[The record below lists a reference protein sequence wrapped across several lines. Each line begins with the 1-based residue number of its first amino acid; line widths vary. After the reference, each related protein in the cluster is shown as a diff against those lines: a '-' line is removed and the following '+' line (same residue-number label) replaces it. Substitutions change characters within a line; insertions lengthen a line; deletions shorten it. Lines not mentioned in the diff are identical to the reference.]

1 VQRALL
7 QSKTASAA
15 IADDAGTNQFQILH
29 MANIKE
35 LHHAGRTA
43 SGVSLTT
50 AIELH
55 HNDWCRANGY
65 PIKKYRPQAG
75 RPKNPGSKRQ
85 APSLSSA
92 KLKASS
98 PRQQASSFK
107 PRASSSWIR
116 EPRNI

>member
-1 VQRALL
+1 M
-7 QSKTASAA
+7 
-15 IADDAGTNQFQILH
+15 NQNKITEQ
-29 MANIKE
+29 
-35 LHHAGRTA
+35 HHAGRANA
-43 SGVSLTT
+43 SGVSLRT

-75 RPKNPGSKRQ
+75 RPKGPGSKRQ

-92 KLKASS
+92 KLKLSI

-107 PRASSSWIR
+107 PKSSSSWIR

>member
-1 VQRALL
+1 MLP
-7 QSKTASAA
+7 K
-15 IADDAGTNQFQILH
+15 
-29 MANIKE
+29 IKE
-35 LHHAGRTA
+35 LHHAGRLPA
-43 SGVSLTT
+43 SGVSQSH
-50 AIELH
+50 IEVH
-55 HNDWCRANGY
+55 HNQWCVDNGY

-75 RPKNPGSKRQ
+75 RPRRQ

-107 PRASSSWIR
+107 PQASSSWIR